1 MIRLIG
7 FDADDTL
14 WHNEIVYREAKGAL
28 GQLLARFADPLQ
40 THEQLNR
47 NELRN
52 VGVYGY
58 GIKSFTF
65 SMLETAVE
73 ISRGGLTSADIET
86 ILGLGRA
93 MLQRDVEPIAHVG
106 ETLAAL
112 AAATPLALLTKGDLA
127 EQTRKISRSGW
138 AELFRYV
145 QVVADKTLSVYR
157 DFLAQANVSPA
168 DFLMVGNS
176 LRSDILPVLEL
187 GGQAAYIP
195 HPLTWDHESAAMPSA
210 DNSRFHPLTDIRDV
224 VPLVASL
231 TSRGP

>member
-14 WHNEIVYREAKGAL
+14 WHNEIVYREAKQAL
-28 GQLLARFADPLQ
+28 CRILARFADPLQ
-40 THEQLNR
+40 TDEHLNR
-47 NELRN
+47 KEVRN

-73 ISRGGLTSADIET
+73 LSRGGLTSADIEA
-86 ILGLGRA
+86 ILGLGRG
-93 MLQRDVEPIAHVG
+93 MLHRDVEPIAHVG

-112 AAATPLALLTKGDLA
+112 APGIPLALLTKGDLA
-127 EQTRKISRSGW
+127 EQTRKIDRSGW
-138 AELFRYV
+138 AELFRHV
-145 QVVADKTLSVYR
+145 QVVADKTLGMYR
-157 DFLAQANVSPA
+157 DFLAQASVSPA
-168 DFLMVGNS
+168 NFLMVGNS

-187 GGQAAYIP
+187 GGHAAYIP
-195 HPLTWDHESAAMPSA
+195 HPLTWDHESAATPSA
-210 DNSRFHPLTDIRDV
+210 DNRRFHLLTSIRDV
-224 VPLVASL
+224 LPLVASL